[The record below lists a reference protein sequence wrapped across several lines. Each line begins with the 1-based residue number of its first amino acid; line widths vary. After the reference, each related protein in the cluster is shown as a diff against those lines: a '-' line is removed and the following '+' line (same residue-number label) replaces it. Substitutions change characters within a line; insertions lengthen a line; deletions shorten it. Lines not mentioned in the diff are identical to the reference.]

1 MKGLEALERLYIAGD
16 LELDYVLGGK
26 QKDDY
31 DLATSHKKFS
41 NKFFAIIDNHF
52 PI

>member
-31 DLATSHKKFS
+31 DLVEKV
-41 NKFFAIIDNHF
+41 FAMV
-52 PI
+52 